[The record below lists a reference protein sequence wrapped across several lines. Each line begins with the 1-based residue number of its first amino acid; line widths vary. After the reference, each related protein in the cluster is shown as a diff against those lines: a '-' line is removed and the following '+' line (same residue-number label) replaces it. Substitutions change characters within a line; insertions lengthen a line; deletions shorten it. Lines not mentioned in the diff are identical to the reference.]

1 MFCDLGGVEK
11 CNHVMCKN
19 LKCNVGAMFKPEQNR
34 HCENTFKR
42 TKELQPFLRKLWS
55 NLKVQCVSV

>member
-1 MFCDLGGVEK
+1 M

-19 LKCNVGAMFKPEQNR
+19 LKCKVGAMFKPEQNR
-34 HCENTFKR
+34 HCENTITR
-42 TKELQPFLRKLWS
+42 TKELQPFLRQLWS